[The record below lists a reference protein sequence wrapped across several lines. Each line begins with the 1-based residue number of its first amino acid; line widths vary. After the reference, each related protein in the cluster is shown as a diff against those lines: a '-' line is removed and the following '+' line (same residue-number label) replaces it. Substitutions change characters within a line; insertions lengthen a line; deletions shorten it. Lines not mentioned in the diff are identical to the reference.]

1 MLYKLSLITIVCTL
15 GGCATSPVPPSKLSK
30 PASELMI
37 APGVLPDIFEGD
49 DVGQHAIRVRRMYG
63 KEATKLRRLQR
74 YVRTV
79 TK

>member
-1 MLYKLSLITIVCTL
+1 MHKLMAVGFVLAL

-37 APGVLPDIFEGD
+37 APGVLPDLFEGD
-49 DVGQHAIRVRRMYG
+49 DIGQHTIVVRRMYG